1 MLRDPPPVVNLR
13 IYASRQP
20 FLPRFI
26 SCFRL
31 RAHFGQKREDEFC
44 CFQNTNTHWGQ
55 YGRPVW
61 NQEAGAT
68 EGCEP
73 NLGSATLA
81 ALAAPYRHPRL
92 NAMKLAGNPT
102 NPLRIRDDAT
112 AGELRA
118 EILKAPQGAG

>member
-1 MLRDPPPVVNLR
+1 MAFARTLV
-13 IYASRQP
+13 
-20 FLPRFI
+20 
-26 SCFRL
+26 
-31 RAHFGQKREDEFC
+31 GKRKDESC
-44 CFQNTNTHWGQ
+44 CFQNTNTHWGR

-92 NAMKLAGNPT
+92 NGMKLAGDPT
-102 NPLRIRDDAT
+102 NPLRIREDAT

-118 EILKAPQGAG
+118 EILKHLKVLVEGGTIDLEELLTLKRPTVN